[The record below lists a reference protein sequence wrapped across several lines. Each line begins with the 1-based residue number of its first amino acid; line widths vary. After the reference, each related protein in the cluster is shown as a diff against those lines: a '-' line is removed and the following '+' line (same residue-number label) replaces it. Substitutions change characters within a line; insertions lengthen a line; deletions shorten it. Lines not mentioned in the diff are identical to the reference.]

1 MVPYNQ
7 KLWQHDLR
15 DISLDWVNWS
25 IPKPNVEDV
34 INGALGIKNKQFGYN
49 PVFYYPKK
57 GGIGIFPNGIPV
69 NGELLS
75 IARSKKSISK
85 RSELLF
91 AMARKSDTGIYCQR
105 CPCISS

>member
-25 IPKPNVEDV
+25 IPKPSVEEV
-34 INGALGIKNKQFGYN
+34 INGALGIKNRQFGYN

-57 GGIGIFPNGIPV
+57 GGIGVFPGGIPV
-69 NGELLS
+69 RGELVLDNPVEK
-75 IARSKKSISK
+75 ININKKQVK
-85 RSELLF
+85 LR
-91 AMARKSDTGIYCQR
+91 D
-105 CPCISS
+105 